1 MIKKFR
7 NLYNT
12 LLSPDNIEKRIRQI
26 AELFNMSGAWE
37 REFHKWGKGPFQSL
51 NQNME
56 PDIVYAIEWYKLN
69 MLRNMEWMNQ
79 TNNVVSHPS
88 IKLSKGIEYTLMG
101 VKNSNKNHGVFIKM
115 NEGKFTK
122 VIR

>member
-1 MIKKFR
+1 
-7 NLYNT
+7 
-12 LLSPDNIEKRIRQI
+12 
-26 AELFNMSGAWE
+26 MSGAWE

-56 PDIVYAIEWYKLN
+56 PDIVYAIQWYKLN

-88 IKLSKGIEYTLMG
+88 LKLSEGIYYTLMG
-101 VKNSNKNHGVFIKM
+101 VKNSNKKHGVFIKM

-122 VIR
+122 IIR